1 MGRHK
6 NNGHTHLI
14 CPARAGRGYLCLD
27 VTLRR
32 VNSGVTGNSERAFTS
47 IMSRVIS
54 YIGSE
59 THNILPRQVLWPANG
74 LFRPIRVP
82 RERSGDEVSGKLWIN
97 AAREGDLLL
106 RQIGQFMQ
114 NLVL

>member
-1 MGRHK
+1 M
-6 NNGHTHLI
+6 L
-14 CPARAGRGYLCLD
+14 
-27 VTLRR
+27 LRR

-47 IMSRVIS
+47 IMTRLIS

-59 THNILPRQVLWPANG
+59 THNILPRQVLWSANG

-97 AAREGDLLL
+97 AAREGDLSDWSIYAEPGLEIL
-106 RQIGQFMQ
+106 IGC
-114 NLVL
+114 LDK